1 MNVFL
6 HLGLLSS
13 SSSRDP
19 RPDESLTVKLEK
31 LWFLCRPPG
40 RRRFLVSRGQEPSVV
55 GTSQN
60 QAGAVL
66 LRAKGAVA
74 PPGPQHGE
82 PGAAGPELEASGCLG
97 TADRGRRTGPRAQ
110 RGPVLPTGSLAP
122 ATGGAG
128 QSWIAEGKPW
138 KALGQAL
145 CSSLFC
151 HQGSQPLPRVRVARL
166 PLFEAKCQESLV

>member
-1 MNVFL
+1 M
-6 HLGLLSS
+6 GA
-13 SSSRDP
+13 
-19 RPDESLTVKLEK
+19 
-31 LWFLCRPPG
+31 
-40 RRRFLVSRGQEPSVV
+40 
-55 GTSQN
+55 SQN

-74 PPGPQHGE
+74 PLDLSTVNQV
-82 PGAAGPELEASGCLG
+82 
-97 TADRGRRTGPRAQ
+97 PRALNWKLVAAWLPLIVDGGQ
-110 RGPVLPTGSLAP
+110 APGHRGGRYFQQASLAP

-166 PLFEAKCQESLV
+166 PLFEAKCPESSF